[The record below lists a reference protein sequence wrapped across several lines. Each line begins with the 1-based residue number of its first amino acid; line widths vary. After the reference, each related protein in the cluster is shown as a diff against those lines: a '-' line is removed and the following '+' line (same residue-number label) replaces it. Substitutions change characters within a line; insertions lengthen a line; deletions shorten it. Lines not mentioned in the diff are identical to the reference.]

1 MANCEL
7 EYSSEEGT
15 PSTVVAV
22 DKDKNS
28 QFAVRWAVENLRL
41 SNRQIILVY
50 VCTQQNL
57 RPQDGEA
64 RGLTQAELQQLFLPY
79 RGFCARKGIRA
90 KEVILQAIDVTTALC
105 EFISANCITTIVLGA
120 SSRGALARAFK
131 NTDIPTSV
139 GRHAPD
145 FCSVFCVSKGKV
157 LKIKCGKEP
166 LFPITPTNSMPQN
179 TSFSCDTP
187 PKVFVQGSWRTA
199 SDGQRGS
206 PESSKNTSP
215 LNPGN
220 NIRDYQLIIPS
231 ERPSVSSTASPPH
244 SVSSNDSLPML
255 PWRKWP
261 GSKSRSPMGSDNVSF
276 ETASYHS
283 SNSGDHVGAGDF
295 DSGRMT
301 PLRRLP
307 GGKMTPFQQSANH
320 LNLRGRTLESLPDF
334 SCGSSERSDMQ
345 SFNSD
350 ISYELVD
357 RMSDSSR
364 SSTSSVAA
372 ELEEELR
379 RVKLELKQTT
389 ERYSAACQEAEA
401 AKEKVRDL
409 VQWKSEEASRIEE
422 AKHSREAALAIV
434 EREKHKCKAALEIAQ
449 KAQRI
454 AELETEKR
462 KRAELKFKQESEEK
476 QKAMTELANSAVRY
490 RRYAIEEIEVA
501 TNNFSSLNKIGEGG
515 YGPVYKA
522 IMDHTAVAIKVLKS
536 DETEGLKQ
544 FQQEVDVLSRMRHP
558 NMVILLGACPEF
570 GCLVYEHMENG
581 CLDDRLFC
589 KDGTPPIPWTIRFR
603 IAADIATAL
612 NFLHQT
618 KPEPL
623 VHRDLKPANILLD
636 KNFVSKIS
644 DVGLSRLVP
653 PSVVDSVTQY
663 HMTAAAGTF
672 CYIDPEYQ
680 QTGMLGTKSD
690 IYSFGILLLQIIT
703 AKSPMGLTHQV
714 ESAIETGRFPEILDQ
729 NIKDWPIE
737 ETLSFA
743 KLALQCCELRRR
755 DRPDLD
761 TVILPEL
768 ERLRDLGSQ
777 IKPEGRAYYMH
788 LQGPSSLAS
797 SFSSQNTMNNSE
809 TKTENQSKNESGHDG
824 STVTSASDCSSKD
837 RSR

>member
-7 EYSSEEGT
+7 EYSSEEGAL
-15 PSTVVAV
+15 STVVAV

-28 QFAVRWAVENLRL
+28 QFAVRWAVENLRPN
-41 SNRQIILVY
+41 NRQIILVY
-50 VCTQQNL
+50 VCTQQQNL

-64 RGLTQAELQQLFLPY
+64 RSLNQAELQQLFLPF
-79 RGFCARKGIRA
+79 RGFCARKG
-90 KEVILQAIDVTTALC
+90 
-105 EFISANCITTIVLGA
+105 
-120 SSRGALARAFK
+120 
-131 NTDIPTSV
+131 
-139 GRHAPD
+139 
-145 FCSVFCVSKGKV
+145 
-157 LKIKCGKEP
+157 
-166 LFPITPTNSMPQN
+166 
-179 TSFSCDTP
+179 
-187 PKVFVQGSWRTA
+187 
-199 SDGQRGS
+199 
-206 PESSKNTSP
+206 
-215 LNPGN
+215 
-220 NIRDYQLIIPS
+220 
-231 ERPSVSSTASPPH
+231 
-244 SVSSNDSLPML
+244 
-255 PWRKWP
+255 
-261 GSKSRSPMGSDNVSF
+261 
-276 ETASYHS
+276 
-283 SNSGDHVGAGDF
+283 
-295 DSGRMT
+295 
-301 PLRRLP
+301 
-307 GGKMTPFQQSANH
+307 
-320 LNLRGRTLESLPDF
+320 
-334 SCGSSERSDMQ
+334 
-345 SFNSD
+345 
-350 ISYELVD
+350 
-357 RMSDSSR
+357 
-364 SSTSSVAA
+364 

-379 RVKLELKQTT
+379 RLKLELKQTT
-389 ERYSAACQEAEA
+389 ERYNAACQEAET

-422 AKHSREAALAIV
+422 AKQSREAALAIV
-434 EREKHKCKAALEIAQ
+434 EREKQKCKAALEIAQ

-476 QKAMTELANSAVRY
+476 QRAMTELAHSMVRY
-490 RRYAIEEIEVA
+490 RHYAIEEIEVA
-501 TNNFSSLNKIGEGG
+501 TNYFSSSNKIGEGG

-522 IMDHTAVAIKVLKS
+522 TMDHTAVAIKVLKS
-536 DETEGLKQ
+536 EETEGLKQ
-544 FQQEVDVLSRMRHP
+544 FQQEVEVLSRMRHP
-558 NMVILLGACPEF
+558 NMVILLGACPEY
-570 GCLVYEHMENG
+570 GCLVYEYMENG
-581 CLDDRLFC
+581 CLEDRLFC
-589 KDGTPPIPWTIRFR
+589 KDGTPPLPWTTRFQ

-612 NFLHQT
+612 NFLHHT
-618 KPEPL
+618 RPEPL

-737 ETLSFA
+737 EALSFA
-743 KLALQCCELRRR
+743 KLALKCCELRRR

-797 SFSSQNTMNNSE
+797 SSSSQNTRNNSE
-809 TKTENQSKNESGHDG
+809 TKTENQSKNESGQDG
-824 STVTSASDCSSKD
+824 STITSASDNSSKD

>member
-7 EYSSEEGT
+7 ENLSEEGT

-22 DKDKNS
+22 DRDKNS
-28 QFAVRWAVENLRL
+28 QFAVRWAVENFRMT
-41 SNRQIILVY
+41 NRQIILVY

-57 RPQDGEA
+57 RPQDSETRA
-64 RGLTQAELQQLFLPY
+64 LTQVELQQLFLPY

-90 KEVILQAIDVTTALC
+90 KEVILHATDVATALC
-105 EFISANCITTIVLGA
+105 EFISANCINTIVLGA
-120 SSRGALARAFK
+120 SSRGAIARAFK

-139 GRHAPD
+139 GRYAPD
-145 FCSVFCVSKGKV
+145 FCSVFCVSKGKA
-157 LKIKCGKEP
+157 LKIKCAKESP
-166 LFPITPTNSMPQN
+166 FPITPTTSMPQN
-179 TSFSCDTP
+179 TSFSCDIP
-187 PKVFVQGSWRTA
+187 PKVLVQGSWRTA
-199 SDGQRGS
+199 SDRSVSDGQRGS
-206 PESSKNTSP
+206 PESSK
-215 LNPGN
+215 
-220 NIRDYQLIIPS
+220 
-231 ERPSVSSTASPPH
+231 STSPPH

-255 PWRKWP
+255 PWGKRP
-261 GSKSRSPMGSDNVSF
+261 GSKSRSPMGTENVSF
-276 ETASYHS
+276 ETASFNS
-283 SNSGDHVGAGDF
+283 SNSGDNVGTGDF

-307 GGKMTPFQQSANH
+307 GGKMTPFQQSANRV
-320 LNLRGRTLESLPDF
+320 NLRGRTLESLPDF
-334 SCGSSERSDMQ
+334 SSVSSERSDMQ
-345 SFNSD
+345 SFQSD
-350 ISYELVD
+350 ISYELMD

-379 RVKLELKQTT
+379 RMKLELKQTT
-389 ERYSAACQEAEA
+389 ERYSAACQEAET

-409 VQWKSEEASRIEE
+409 IQWRTEEATRIEE
-422 AKHSREAALAIV
+422 AKHSREAALAII
-434 EREKHKCKAALEIAQ
+434 EREKQKCKAALEIAQ

-476 QKAMTELANSAVRY
+476 QKAMTELANSVVRY
-490 RRYAIEEIEVA
+490 RMYAIEEIEVA
-501 TNNFSSLNKIGEGG
+501 TNYFSSSNKIGEGG

-522 IMDHTAVAIKVLKS
+522 TMDHTAVAIKVLKS
-536 DETEGLKQ
+536 KETEGLKQ
-544 FQQEVDVLSRMRHP
+544 FQQEVEVLSRMRHP
-558 NMVILLGACPEF
+558 NMVILLGACPEY
-570 GCLVYEHMENG
+570 GCLVYEYMENG

-589 KDGTPPIPWTIRFR
+589 KDGTPPLPWTTRFQ

-612 NFLHQT
+612 NFLHNT

-653 PSVVDSVTQY
+653 PSVADSVTQY

-714 ESAIETGRFPEILDQ
+714 ECAIETGRFPEILDQ

-737 ETLSFA
+737 EALSFA
-743 KLALQCCELRRR
+743 KLALKCCELRRR

-788 LQGPSSLAS
+788 LQGPTSLAS
-797 SFSSQNTMNNSE
+797 SSSSQNTRNNSE
-809 TKTENQSKNESGHDG
+809 IKTENQSKKESGYDG
-824 STVTSASDCSSKD
+824 STVTSASDSSSKD

>member
-41 SNRQIILVY
+41 INRQIILVY

-57 RPQDGEA
+57 RPRRVFLFYLYKMYFYQEDGDA

-90 KEVILQAIDVTTALC
+90 KEVILHAVDVTTALC
-105 EFISANCITTIVLGA
+105 EFISAHCITTIVLGA

-131 NTDIPTSV
+131 NTDVPTSV
-139 GRHAPD
+139 GRNAPD

-157 LKIKCGKEP
+157 LKIKCAKEP
-166 LFPITPTNSMPQN
+166 LFPITPTSPMPQS

-187 PKVFVQGSWRTA
+187 PKAFVQGSWRMGSDRSG

-206 PESSKNTSP
+206 PDSSKNTSP

-231 ERPSVSSTASPPH
+231 ERPSVSST
-244 SVSSNDSLPML
+244 SVSSNDSFPML

-261 GSKSRSPMGSDNVSF
+261 GSKSRSPMGSENVSF
-276 ETASYHS
+276 EVASFNS

-295 DSGRMT
+295 ESGRMT

-307 GGKMTPFQQSANH
+307 GGRMTPFQQSANH
-320 LNLRGRTLESLPDF
+320 LNRGRTLESLPDF
-334 SCGSSERSDMQ
+334 SSGFSERSDMQ
-345 SFNSD
+345 SFYSD
-350 ISYELVD
+350 ISYEVVD
-357 RMSDSSR
+357 RMSESSR

-379 RVKLELKQTT
+379 RLKLELKQTT
-389 ERYSAACQEAEA
+389 ERYSVACQEAEA
-401 AKEKVRDL
+401 AKEKVRNL

-434 EREKHKCKAALEIAQ
+434 EREKQKCKAALEIAQ

-454 AELETEKR
+454 AELETDKR

-476 QKAMTELANSAVRY
+476 QKAMTELANSVVRY
-490 RRYAIEEIEVA
+490 RRYAIEIELNA
-501 TNNFSSLNKIGEGG
+501 TTSSSLNKIGEGG

-522 IMDHTAVAIKVLKS
+522 ILDHTAVAIKVLKS

-558 NMVILLGACPEF
+558 NMVILLGACPEY
-570 GCLVYEHMENG
+570 GCLVYEYMQNG
-581 CLDDRLFC
+581 CLEDRLFC
-589 KDGTPPIPWTIRFR
+589 KDGTPPIPWTIRFQ

-690 IYSFGILLLQIIT
+690 IYSFGIVLLQIIT

-714 ESAIETGRFPEILDQ
+714 ETAIETGRFPEILDQ

-737 ETLSFA
+737 EALSYA
-743 KLALQCCELRRR
+743 KLALKCCELRRR

-761 TVILPEL
+761 TEILPEL

-797 SFSSQNTMNNSE
+797 SSSSQVS
-809 TKTENQSKNESGHDG
+809 
-824 STVTSASDCSSKD
+824 
-837 RSR
+837 